1 MQLVGAGEH
10 AFDHILTDRA
20 LAAWSAACWWPLPDT
35 VGRALDGPAIG
46 DPSGG
51 VLAMMN
57 TLLPSG
63 APVYRP
69 DAVTQIMFV
78 PGAYPTPADAPD
90 C

>member
-1 MQLVGAGEH
+1 M
-10 AFDHILTDRA
+10 T
-20 LAAWSAACWWPLPDT
+20 SAT

-69 DAVTQIMFV
+69 DAITQIMFV
-78 PGAYPTPADAPD
+78 PGAYPAPADAPD